1 MKTKLTLTVD
11 EELVP
16 RAKALARKKGL
27 SLSQLVENSL
37 REMARVEGRSFSER
51 WKGKLVAADRDEE
64 RYRALA
70 DKYL

>member
-1 MKTKLTLTVD
+1 MKTKLTLTID

-37 REMARVEGRSFSER
+37 REMDGEEGLSFSER
-51 WKGKLVAADRDEE
+51 WRGKLVAAERDEA

-70 DKYL
+70 EKYL